1 VAVIFCFMAQ
11 EQGFSDY
18 RYRHDRHW
26 SECFLELCIMREGEE
41 VQYSSVDTNRPGPV
55 KIQNCEEKCLLLL
68 QVTLPLVLQNSRHSC
83 IKHPF

>member
-1 VAVIFCFMAQ
+1 
-11 EQGFSDY
+11 
-18 RYRHDRHW
+18 
-26 SECFLELCIMREGEE
+26 MREGEE